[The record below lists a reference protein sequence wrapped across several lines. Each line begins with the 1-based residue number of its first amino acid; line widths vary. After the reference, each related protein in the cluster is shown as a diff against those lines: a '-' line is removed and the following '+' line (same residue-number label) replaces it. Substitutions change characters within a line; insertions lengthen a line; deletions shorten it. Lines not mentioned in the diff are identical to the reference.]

1 MVLNV
6 IFLKKRGCLSLELDS
21 VVGNHVMWQAVL
33 SEDELF
39 QELGH
44 FLGGNTGERFGL
56 DPFREVVD
64 GYDYELMT
72 IG

>member
-1 MVLNV
+1 MVLDA
-6 IFLKKRGCLSLELDS
+6 IFLKKCGCLS
-21 VVGNHVMWQAVL
+21 VP
-33 SEDELF
+33 SEDVLF